1 MKVPAYLDTILR
13 LWQSGVIP
21 RGQVVNVDVQHDSDC
36 ALMHGLLACSC
47 EPLVTV
53 RRDAA

>member
-21 RGQVVNVDVQHDSDC
+21 RGRVVHVDVQHDSDC